1 MDRPETTIDSAGD
14 TSVGSAWA
22 ENHARGMGERWK
34 KYCILNEDICAK
46 IKNEIENLEMKKYQ
60 ALRKPPSKFVLEDG
74 LNGTKFIREI
84 PGEKPPFDEESWT
97 RLFQKL
103 ELKLMKTERGE
114 WEEIAKNRPPLPRYP
129 TKAQRRKHNAKWR
142 KKNRL
147 LIHAG
152 LACWKYQWDES
163 VLVTGYKL
171 RSNPKIYKAV
181 FQHHREEFYFE
192 LRKEVKL
199 FGRFIAAKFRQILY
213 YKTLMDIPE
222 LKIIPR
228 FIIMKIANLTSDPIT
243 YSYLS
248 S

>member
-1 MDRPETTIDSAGD
+1 MDRFDVAWHEDTGGSAED
-14 TSVGSAWA
+14 TSPGSAWA

-34 KYCILNEDICAK
+34 KYCILNEDACAK
-46 IKNEIENLEMKKYQ
+46 IKNEIAILSLSKCHPYYSHLKKLEC
-60 ALRKPPSKFVLEDG
+60 E
-74 LNGTKFIREI
+74 LNGTKFIQETT
-84 PGEKPPFDEESWT
+84 PNKDEESWT
-97 RLFQKL
+97 RQLQKL
-103 ELKLMKTERGE
+103 ELKLMKTQRGE
-114 WEEIAKNRPPLPRYP
+114 WEEIVKNRPSLPRYP
-129 TKAQRRKHNAKWR
+129 TKAQRKKILDDWR
-142 KKNRL
+142 RKNRL
-147 LIHAG
+147 LIHDG
-152 LACWKYQWDES
+152 LACWKHRWDES

>member
-1 MDRPETTIDSAGD
+1 MDRFDDTVGSAGD
-14 TSVGSAWA
+14 TSPGSTWA
-22 ENHARGMGERWK
+22 ENHAREMGLLWK
-34 KYCILNEDICAK
+34 KYCILNEDTCAK
-46 IKNEIENLEMKKYQ
+46 LKKEIEEHVDNKGPYPTTFCMETFTFIQ
-60 ALRKPPSKFVLEDG
+60 PS
-74 LNGTKFIREI
+74 
-84 PGEKPPFDEESWT
+84 FDEESWT
-97 RLFQKL
+97 RLFQEL
-103 ELKLMKTERGE
+103 ELKLVKTQRGE
-114 WEEIAKNRPPLPRYP
+114 WEEIVKNRPSFPRYP
-129 TKAQRRKHNAKWR
+129 TKAQRKKILDDWR
-142 KKNRL
+142 RKNRL
-147 LIHAG
+147 LINDG

-163 VLVTGYKL
+163 VVVTGYKL

-199 FGRFIAAKFRQILY
+199 FGRFIAADFRQTLY

-228 FIIMKIANLTSDPIT
+228 FIIMKIANLTFDPIT

>member
-1 MDRPETTIDSAGD
+1 MDRFVDTVGSTED
-14 TSVGSAWA
+14 TSLGSAWA
-22 ENHARGMGERWK
+22 ENHSRGIGDRWK
-34 KYCILNEDICAK
+34 KYCILNEDTCAK
-46 IKNEIENLEMKKYQ
+46 IKKEIEEHVDNKGPY
-60 ALRKPPSKFVLEDG
+60 PSTFCME
-74 LNGTKFIREI
+74 TFTFIQQ
-84 PGEKPPFDEESWT
+84 PFEEESWT
-97 RLFQKL
+97 RQLQKL

-114 WEEIAKNRPPLPRYP
+114 WEEIVKNRPPLPRYP
-129 TKAQRRKHNAKWR
+129 TKAQRKKILDDWR
-142 KKNRL
+142 RKNRL
-147 LIHAG
+147 LIHDG

-163 VLVTGYKL
+163 VVVTGYKL

-199 FGRFIAAKFRQILY
+199 FGRFIAADFRQTLY
-213 YKTLMDIPE
+213 YKTLMDISE

-228 FIIMKIANLTSDPIT
+228 FIIMKIANLTFDPRT